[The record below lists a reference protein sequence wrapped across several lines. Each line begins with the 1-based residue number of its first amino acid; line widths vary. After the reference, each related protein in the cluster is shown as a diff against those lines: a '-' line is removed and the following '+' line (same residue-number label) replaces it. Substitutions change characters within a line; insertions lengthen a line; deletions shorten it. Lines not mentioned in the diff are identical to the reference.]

1 MSFARPALALLGAAL
16 GIALATPAA
25 SAATAYAGAT
35 VNVRSG
41 PGTSHGVVDVLDE
54 GQRVEVDYCKGLWC
68 FVEKPGPDGWV
79 NANYLTQDY
88 WDDEEE
94 DDDGEFYITRPARP
108 HVHFRPFYRS
118 QACVS
123 GPNASF
129 CIGD

>member
-1 MSFARPALALLGAAL
+1 MSFARPALAVLGAAL
-16 GIALATPAA
+16 GIALATSAA
-25 SAATAYAGAT
+25 SAATAYADAT

-88 WDDEEE
+88 WDDEE
-94 DDDGEFYITRPARP
+94 DDDAEFYITRP

-129 CIGD
+129 CISD